1 MKKVLKMEQPKS
13 SAVPAKS
20 DAIAKLIRREGGY
33 VNDTKDSGGETKYG
47 ITLVTSREF
56 GYRSGMSDLP
66 VEIAME
72 IYSVKYWDKMRL
84 DGVCLIAGS
93 AIAEELFDTGVN
105 LGTKRASKFLQRSL
119 NILTKSPSI
128 NVDGFI
134 GNATIEKLSEYVG
147 RRGKGGET
155 VLLKML
161 NCLQGAFYVKL
172 AEKRAKDKKFI
183 FGWFSH
189 RIS

>member
-1 MKKVLKMEQPKS
+1 MKQLKS
-13 SAVPAKS
+13 NAVPSKS

-33 VNDTKDSGGETKYG
+33 INDMKDSGGETKYG
-47 ITLVTSREF
+47 ITLVTARGF
-56 GYRSGMSDLP
+56 GYRSDMSDLP

-72 IYSVKYWDKMRL
+72 IYGVKYWDKMRL
-84 DGVCLIAGS
+84 DSVCLIAGS
-93 AIAEELFDTGVN
+93 NIAEELFDTGVN
-105 LGTKRASKFLQRSL
+105 LGTKRASKFLQRCL
-119 NILTKSPSI
+119 NVLTKSPAI
-128 NVDGFI
+128 KVDGFV
-134 GNATIEKLSEYVG
+134 GNATIEKLSEYVE

-155 VLLKML
+155 VLLRML
-161 NCLQGAFYVKL
+161 NCLQGAFYIKL

>member
-1 MKKVLKMEQPKS
+1 MEQS
-13 SAVPAKS
+13 NSNAVPAKG

-33 VNDTKDSGGETKYG
+33 VNDKKDSGGETKYG
-47 ITLVTSREF
+47 ITLVTARGF
-56 GYRSGMSDLP
+56 GYLSNMQDLP

-72 IYSVKYWDKMRL
+72 IYSIKYWDKMRL
-84 DGVCLIAGS
+84 DSVCLIAGS
-93 AIAEELFDTGVN
+93 HIAEELFDTGVN

-119 NILTKSPSI
+119 NVLTKSPSI

-147 RRGKGGET
+147 HRGRGGET
-155 VLLKML
+155 VLLRML

>member
-1 MKKVLKMEQPKS
+1 MKKVLKMKQPKS
-13 SAVPAKS
+13 DAVPAKS
-20 DAIAKLIRREGGY
+20 DAIAKLILREGGY
-33 VNDTKDSGGETKYG
+33 VNDIKDSGGETKYG
-47 ITLVTSREF
+47 ITLVTARGF
-56 GYRSGMSDLP
+56 GYLSDMRDLP

-128 NVDGFI
+128 KVDGFV
-134 GNATIEKLSEYVG
+134 GNATIVKLDEYMK
-147 RRGKGGET
+147 RRGKRGRT
-155 VLLKML
+155 VLLRML
-161 NCLQGAFYVKL
+161 NCMQGEFYVKL